1 MGQRQKSQRLMITLH
16 VDVLVTLPTVVL
28 GFDLEIDL
36 PPVLVNDEMKR
47 QAPRL
52 EEAASLELQIQS
64 IQEDRPLPLGHRS
77 MVQLSLKV
85 EIQKRLLLH

>member
-1 MGQRQKSQRLMITLH
+1 MITLH
-16 VDVLVTLPTVVL
+16 VDFLVITLVTVPTVVQ
-28 GFDLEIDL
+28 GIDLEIDL
-36 PPVLVNDEMKR
+36 PPVLVNDEIKR

-52 EEAASLELQIQS
+52 EEAASLELLQIQS
-64 IQEDRPLPLGHRS
+64 IEEDRPLPLGHRS